1 MKQKFLAVL
10 LLASLTGCATL
21 PVSGPVRIGPDL
33 EPPSDSNS
41 FYYSPATPVD
51 GASET
56 EILAGFLAA
65 GTAPQNDYAIAR
77 EYLSETIRATWNPN
91 QELLIQK
98 STPQVT
104 LTDSGI
110 AFVEVEVTAKVD
122 ANGRYETLPAGS
134 TRTLEYTFSEQAGQ
148 IRISSAPDVTIVI
161 RPVFDVV
168 FRSYAVYFL
177 DHAKSA
183 LVPELRWFPANPAT
197 GTKLV
202 NALLA
207 GPSEWLKPA
216 VVSAIPAG
224 TVLSLDAVTVQEEV
238 ALVDL
243 SARALVASL
252 SDRSLMKAQL
262 VATLSQLPTITEVA
276 ISIERSAQDIPD
288 SELEVSSGASG
299 TMVALGEDGLEAV
312 SGAAAAEIPAGLSFF
327 SSRTVTNLA
336 LSTSASKIAVSTSN
350 GVFETALDN
359 PGAAVKLL
367 DARTNLTAVHYDRLG
382 KLWLISGSQVS
393 VDANPLSASWLS
405 GQSITAFA
413 LSPEGSRAALIVDRG
428 ATNQVLLA
436 SVVRNQAGTPI
447 ELASPITLAAEL
459 SNPTLVS
466 WFDQVTLS
474 LLTSQ
479 SDSSNI
485 ALVEIG
491 GGTRLVQGLADANSL
506 FSLGDGSAMFLLKD
520 TGELFTYRGSF
531 WASIASS
538 VSAIALLK

>member
-1 MKQKFLAVL
+1 MNRKFLAVL
-10 LLASLTGCATL
+10 LLVSLTGCATL

-33 EPPSDSNS
+33 EPPSDSTS

-51 GASET
+51 GSSEA

-77 EYLSETIRATWNPN
+77 EYLSESIRASWNPN

-104 LTDSGI
+104 FTESGI
-110 AFVEVEVTAKVD
+110 AFVEVEVTARVD
-122 ANGRYETLPAGS
+122 ANGRYEELPAGS
-134 TRTLEYTFSEQAGQ
+134 TRTLEYAFSDQAGQ
-148 IRISSAPDVTIVI
+148 VRISSAPDVTIVI

-168 FRSYAVYFL
+168 FRSYSVYFL
-177 DHAKSA
+177 DQSKSA

-207 GPSEWLKPA
+207 GPSDWLKPA
-216 VVSAIPAG
+216 VVSAIPTG

-252 SDRSLMKAQL
+252 SDRALMKAQL
-262 VATLSQLPTITEVA
+262 VATLSQLPTITKVA
-276 ISIERSAQDIPD
+276 ISIERSVQDIPD
-288 SELEVSSGASG
+288 SELSVKFGPNG
-299 TMVALGEDGLEAV
+299 TMVALGEDGLKAV
-312 SGAAAAEIPAGLSFF
+312 SGAATDEIPAGASFF
-327 SSRTVTNLA
+327 GSREVTNLA
-336 LSTSASKIAVSTSN
+336 LSASTSKIAASTSN
-350 GVFETALDN
+350 GVFETSLDN
-359 PGAAVKLL
+359 PGAAVKFL
-367 DARTNLTAVHYDRLG
+367 DPRTTLTAIEYDQLG
-382 KLWLISGSQVS
+382 KLWLVSGSQVS
-393 VDANPLSASWLS
+393 VDSKPLSASWLS
-405 GQSITAFA
+405 GQSISAFA
-413 LSPEGSRAALIVDRG
+413 LSPEGSRAAMIVGQG
-428 ATNQVLLA
+428 ASSQVLLT
-436 SVVRNQAGTPI
+436 SVIRNQAGTPI
-447 ELASPITLAAEL
+447 ELASPITLVAEL

-474 LLTSQ
+474 IFTSQ
-479 SDSSNI
+479 SDSSNVT
-485 ALVEIG
+485 LVEIG
-491 GGTRLVQGLADANSL
+491 GGTRLVQGLADAKSL
-506 FSLGDGSAMFLLKD
+506 VALGDGSAMYLLKD

-531 WASIASS
+531 WASIDSS

>member
-33 EPPSDSNS
+33 EPPSDSTS

-77 EYLSETIRATWNPN
+77 EYLSESIRATWNPN
-91 QELLIQK
+91 QELLIQR

-104 LTDSGI
+104 LTDSGV
-110 AFVEVEVTAKVD
+110 AFVEVEVTARVD

-168 FRSYAVYFL
+168 FRSYSVYFL

-207 GPSEWLKPA
+207 GPSDWLKPA

-288 SELEVSSGASG
+288 SELEVSSGPSG
-299 TMVALGEDGLEAV
+299 TMVALGEDGLKAV

-327 SSRTVTNLA
+327 SSREVSNLA
-336 LSTSASKIAVSTSN
+336 LSASASKIAASTST
-350 GVFETALDN
+350 GVIETELDN

-382 KLWLISGSQVS
+382 KLWLVSGSQVS
-393 VDANPLSASWLS
+393 VDTNPLSASWLS

-428 ATNQVLLA
+428 ATSQVLLT
-436 SVVRNQAGTPI
+436 SVVRNQSGTPI
-447 ELASPITLAAEL
+447 ELASPIALAAEL

-474 LLTSQ
+474 ILTSQ
-479 SDSSNI
+479 SDSSNV

-491 GGTRLVQGLADANSL
+491 GGTRLVQGLADAKTL
-506 FSLGDGSAMFLLKD
+506 VALGDGSAMFLLKD

>member
-1 MKQKFLAVL
+1 
-10 LLASLTGCATL
+10 
-21 PVSGPVRIGPDL
+21 
-33 EPPSDSNS
+33 
-41 FYYSPATPVD
+41 
-51 GASET
+51 
-56 EILAGFLAA
+56 
-65 GTAPQNDYAIAR
+65 
-77 EYLSETIRATWNPN
+77 
-91 QELLIQK
+91 
-98 STPQVT
+98 
-104 LTDSGI
+104 
-110 AFVEVEVTAKVD
+110 
-122 ANGRYETLPAGS
+122 
-134 TRTLEYTFSEQAGQ
+134 
-148 IRISSAPDVTIVI
+148 
-161 RPVFDVV
+161 
-168 FRSYAVYFL
+168 VYFL

-207 GPSEWLKPA
+207 GPSDWLKPA

-224 TVLSLDAVTVQEEV
+224 TVLSLDAVTVQDEV

-262 VATLSQLPTITEVA
+262 VATLSQLPTITAVA

-288 SELEVSSGASG
+288 SELDVSFGPSG
-299 TMVALGEDGLEAV
+299 TMVALGEDGLKAV
-312 SGAAAAEIPAGLSFF
+312 SGAAADEIPAGLSFF
-327 SSRTVTNLA
+327 SSRDVTK
-336 LSTSASKIAVSTSN
+336 LSLSASASKIAASTSA

-359 PGAAVKLL
+359 PGAAVELL
-367 DARTNLTAVHYDRLG
+367 DARTNLSAIHYDQLG
-382 KLWLISGSQVS
+382 NLWLVSGSQIS
-393 VDANPLSASWLS
+393 VDSQPLSASWLS
-405 GQSITAFA
+405 GQTITAFA

-436 SVVRNQAGTPI
+436 SVIRNQSGTPI
-447 ELASPITLAAEL
+447 ELALPIALATEL

-474 LLTSQ
+474 ILTSQ
-479 SDSSNI
+479 PDSSNV

-491 GGTRLVQGLADANSL
+491 GGTRLVQGLADAKSL
-506 FSLGDGSAMFLLKD
+506 VALGDGSALFLLKD

>member
-33 EPPSDSNS
+33 EPPSDSTS

-77 EYLSETIRATWNPN
+77 EYLSESIRATWNPN

-110 AFVEVEVTAKVD
+110 AFVEVEVTARVD

-168 FRSYAVYFL
+168 FRSYSVYFL

-207 GPSEWLKPA
+207 GPSDWLKPA
-216 VVSAIPAG
+216 VVSAIPTG

-288 SELEVSSGASG
+288 SELEVSFGPSG
-299 TMVALGEDGLEAV
+299 TMVALGEDGLKAV
-312 SGAAAAEIPAGLSFF
+312 SGAAADEIPAGSSFF
-327 SSRTVTNLA
+327 ASREVTNLA
-336 LSTSASKIAVSTSN
+336 LSTSASKIASSTSA

-359 PGAAVKLL
+359 PGSAVKLL
-367 DARTNLTAVHYDRLG
+367 DARTNLTALHYDPLG
-382 KLWLISGSQVS
+382 KLWLVSGSQVS
-393 VDANPLSASWLS
+393 VDSKPVVASWLS
-405 GQSITAFA
+405 GQRITAFA

-428 ATNQVLLA
+428 ATNQVLLT
-436 SVVRNQAGTPI
+436 SVIRNQSGTPI
-447 ELASPITLAAEL
+447 ELASPIALAAEL

-474 LLTSQ
+474 ILTTQ
-479 SDSSNI
+479 SDSSNV

-491 GGTRLVQGLADANSL
+491 GGTRLVQGLADAKSL
-506 FSLGDGSAMFLLKD
+506 VALGDGSAMFLLED
-520 TGELFTYRGSF
+520 TGELFTFRGSF

>member
-1 MKQKFLAVL
+1 MNRKFLAVL
-10 LLASLTGCATL
+10 LLVSLTGCATL

-33 EPPSDSNS
+33 EPPSDSTS

-51 GASET
+51 GSSEA

-77 EYLSETIRATWNPN
+77 EYLSESIRASWNPN

-104 LTDSGI
+104 FTESGI
-110 AFVEVEVTAKVD
+110 AFVEVEVTARVD
-122 ANGRYETLPAGS
+122 ANGRYEELPAGS
-134 TRTLEYTFSEQAGQ
+134 TRTLEYAFSDQAGQ
-148 IRISSAPDVTIVI
+148 VRISSAPDVTIVI

-168 FRSYAVYFL
+168 FRSYSVYFL
-177 DHAKSA
+177 DQSKSA

-207 GPSEWLKPA
+207 GPSDWLKPA
-216 VVSAIPAG
+216 VVSAIPTG

-252 SDRSLMKAQL
+252 SDRALMKAQL
-262 VATLSQLPTITEVA
+262 VATLSQLPTITKVA

-288 SELEVSSGASG
+288 SELSVKFGPNG
-299 TMVALGEDGLEAV
+299 TMVALGEDGLKAV
-312 SGAAAAEIPAGLSFF
+312 SGAATDEIPAGASFF
-327 SSRTVTNLA
+327 GSREVTNLA
-336 LSTSASKIAVSTSN
+336 LSASTSKIAASTSN
-350 GVFETALDN
+350 GVFETSLDN
-359 PGAAVKLL
+359 PGAAVKFL
-367 DARTNLTAVHYDRLG
+367 DPRTTLTAIEYDQLG
-382 KLWLISGSQVS
+382 KLWLVSGSQVS
-393 VDANPLSASWLS
+393 VDSKPLSASWLS
-405 GQSITAFA
+405 GQSISAFA
-413 LSPEGSRAALIVDRG
+413 LSPEGSRAAMIVGQG
-428 ATNQVLLA
+428 ASSQVLLT
-436 SVVRNQAGTPI
+436 SVIRNQAGTPI
-447 ELASPITLAAEL
+447 ELASPITLVAEL

-474 LLTSQ
+474 IFTSQ
-479 SDSSNI
+479 SDSSNVT
-485 ALVEIG
+485 LVEIG
-491 GGTRLVQGLADANSL
+491 GGTRLVQGLADAKSL
-506 FSLGDGSAMFLLKD
+506 VALGDGSAMYLLKD

-531 WASIASS
+531 WASIDSS

>member
-1 MKQKFLAVL
+1 MKRNFLAVL
-10 LLASLTGCATL
+10 LLVSLTGCANL

-33 EPPSDSNS
+33 APPSDSTS
-41 FYYSPATPVD
+41 FYYSPATPFD

-77 EYLSETIRATWNPN
+77 EYLSESIRATWNPN
-91 QELLIQK
+91 QELLIQR

-104 LTDSGI
+104 LTDSGT

-148 IRISSAPDVTIVI
+148 IRLSGAPDVTIVI

-168 FRSYAVYFL
+168 FRSYSVYFL
-177 DHAKSA
+177 DQSRSV

-288 SELEVSSGASG
+288 SDLAVSFGASG
-299 TMVALGEDGLEAV
+299 TMVALGEDGLKAV
-312 SGAAAAEIPAGLSFF
+312 SGATADEIPAGLSFF

-336 LSTSASKIAVSTSN
+336 LSASASKIAVSSST

-367 DARTNLTAVHYDRLG
+367 DARTNLSAVHYDRLG
-382 KLWLISGSQVS
+382 KLWLVSGSQIS
-393 VDANPLSASWLS
+393 VDSQPLTASWLS

-428 ATNQVLLA
+428 DSNQVLLA
-436 SVVRNQAGTPI
+436 GVIRDQAGTPI
-447 ELASPITLAAEL
+447 ELASPLALAAEL
-459 SNPTLVS
+459 ANPTLVS

-474 LLTSQ
+474 ILTTQ
-479 SDSSNI
+479 PDSSNV

-491 GGTRLVQGLADANSL
+491 GGTRLVQGLADAKSL
-506 FSLGDGSAMFLLKD
+506 VALGDGSVMYLLKD

>member
-1 MKQKFLAVL
+1 MNRKFLAVL
-10 LLASLTGCATL
+10 LLVSLTGCATL

-33 EPPSDSNS
+33 EPPSDSTS

-51 GASET
+51 GASEA

-77 EYLSETIRATWNPN
+77 EYLSESIRASWNPN

-104 LTDSGI
+104 FTESGI
-110 AFVEVEVTAKVD
+110 AFVEVEVTARVD
-122 ANGRYETLPAGS
+122 ANGRYEALPAGS
-134 TRTLEYTFSEQAGQ
+134 TRTLEYAFSDQAGQ
-148 IRISSAPDVTIVI
+148 VRISSAPDVTIVI

-168 FRSYAVYFL
+168 FRSYSVYFL
-177 DHAKSA
+177 DQSKSA

-207 GPSEWLKPA
+207 GPSDWLKPA
-216 VVSAIPAG
+216 VVSAIPTG

-252 SDRSLMKAQL
+252 SDRALMKAQL
-262 VATLSQLPTITEVA
+262 VATLSQLPTITKVA
-276 ISIERSAQDIPD
+276 ISIERSVQDIPD
-288 SELEVSSGASG
+288 SELSVKFGPNG
-299 TMVALGEDGLEAV
+299 TMVALGEDGLKAV
-312 SGAAAAEIPAGLSFF
+312 SGAATDEIPAGASFF
-327 SSRTVTNLA
+327 GSREVTNLA
-336 LSTSASKIAVSTSN
+336 LSASTSKIAASTSN
-350 GVFETALDN
+350 GVFETSLDN
-359 PGAAVKLL
+359 PGAAVKFL
-367 DARTNLTAVHYDRLG
+367 DPRTTLTAIQYDQLG
-382 KLWLISGSQVS
+382 KLWLVSGSQVS
-393 VDANPLSASWLS
+393 VDSKPLSASWLS
-405 GQSITAFA
+405 GQSISAFA
-413 LSPEGSRAALIVDRG
+413 LSPEGSRAAMIVGQG
-428 ATNQVLLA
+428 ASSQVLLT
-436 SVVRNQAGTPI
+436 SVIRNQAGTPI
-447 ELASPITLAAEL
+447 ELASPITLVAEL

-474 LLTSQ
+474 IFTSQ
-479 SDSSNI
+479 SDSSNVT
-485 ALVEIG
+485 LVEIG
-491 GGTRLVQGLADANSL
+491 GGTRLVQGLADAKSL
-506 FSLGDGSAMFLLKD
+506 VALGDGSAMYILKD

-531 WASIASS
+531 WAAIDSS

>member
-33 EPPSDSNS
+33 EPPSDSTS

-91 QELLIQK
+91 QELLIQR

-104 LTDSGI
+104 LTDSGV
-110 AFVEVEVTAKVD
+110 AFVEVEVTARVD
-122 ANGRYETLPAGS
+122 ANGRHETLPAGS

-168 FRSYAVYFL
+168 FRSYSVYFL

-207 GPSEWLKPA
+207 GPSDWLKPA

-288 SELEVSSGASG
+288 SELEVSSGPSG
-299 TMVALGEDGLEAV
+299 TMVALGEDGLKAV

-327 SSRTVTNLA
+327 SSREVSNLA
-336 LSTSASKIAVSTSN
+336 LSASASKIAASTST
-350 GVFETALDN
+350 GVIETELDN

-367 DARTNLTAVHYDRLG
+367 DTRTNLTALHYDRLG
-382 KLWLISGSQVS
+382 KLWLVSGSQVS
-393 VDANPLSASWLS
+393 VDANPLIASWLS

-413 LSPEGSRAALIVDRG
+413 LSPEGSRAAMIVDRG
-428 ATNQVLLA
+428 ATSQVLLT
-436 SVVRNQAGTPI
+436 SVVRNQVGTPI
-447 ELASPITLAAEL
+447 ELASPIALAAEL

-474 LLTSQ
+474 ILTAQ
-479 SDSSNI
+479 SDSSNV

-491 GGTRLVQGLADANSL
+491 GGTRLVQGLADAKSL
-506 FSLGDGSAMFLLKD
+506 VALGDGSAMFLLKD

>member
-1 MKQKFLAVL
+1 MNRKFLAVL
-10 LLASLTGCATL
+10 LLVSLTGCATL

-33 EPPSDSNS
+33 EPPSDSTS

-51 GASET
+51 GANES

-77 EYLSETIRATWNPN
+77 EYLSESIRASWNPN

-104 LTDSGI
+104 FTESGI
-110 AFVEVEVTAKVD
+110 AFVEVEVTARVD
-122 ANGRYETLPAGS
+122 ANGRYEALPAGS
-134 TRTLEYTFSEQAGQ
+134 TRTLEYAFSDQDGQ
-148 IRISSAPDVTIVI
+148 VRISSAPDVTIVI

-168 FRSYAVYFL
+168 FRSYSVYFL
-177 DHAKSA
+177 DQSKSA

-207 GPSEWLKPA
+207 GPSDWLKPA
-216 VVSAIPAG
+216 VVSAIPTG

-252 SDRSLMKAQL
+252 SDRALMKAQL
-262 VATLSQLPTITEVA
+262 VATLSQLPTITKVA
-276 ISIERSAQDIPD
+276 ISIERSVQDIPD
-288 SELEVSSGASG
+288 SELSVKFGPNG
-299 TMVALGEDGLEAV
+299 TMVALGEDGLKAV
-312 SGAAAAEIPAGLSFF
+312 SGAATDEIPAGASFF
-327 SSRTVTNLA
+327 GSREVTNLA
-336 LSTSASKIAVSTSN
+336 LSASTSKIAASTSN
-350 GVFETALDN
+350 GVFETSLDN
-359 PGAAVKLL
+359 PGAAVKFL
-367 DARTNLTAVHYDRLG
+367 DPRTTLTAIQYDQLG
-382 KLWLISGSQVS
+382 KLWLVSGSQVS
-393 VDANPLSASWLS
+393 VDSKPLSASWLS
-405 GQSITAFA
+405 GQSISAFA
-413 LSPEGSRAALIVDRG
+413 LSPEGSRAAMIVGQG
-428 ATNQVLLA
+428 ASSQVLLT
-436 SVVRNQAGTPI
+436 SVIRNQAGTPI
-447 ELASPITLAAEL
+447 ELASPITLVAEL

-474 LLTSQ
+474 IFTSQ
-479 SDSSNI
+479 SDSSNVT
-485 ALVEIG
+485 LVEIG
-491 GGTRLVQGLADANSL
+491 GGTRLVQGLADAKSL
-506 FSLGDGSAMFLLKD
+506 VALGDGSAMYLLKD

-531 WASIASS
+531 WASIDSS

>member
-1 MKQKFLAVL
+1 MNRKFLAVL
-10 LLASLTGCATL
+10 LLVSLTGCATL

-33 EPPSDSNS
+33 EPPSDSTS

-51 GASET
+51 GANES

-77 EYLSETIRATWNPN
+77 EYLSESIRASWNPN

-104 LTDSGI
+104 FTESGI
-110 AFVEVEVTAKVD
+110 AFVEVEVTARVD
-122 ANGRYETLPAGS
+122 ANGRYEELPAGS
-134 TRTLEYTFSEQAGQ
+134 TRTLEYALSDQAGQ
-148 IRISSAPDVTIVI
+148 VRISSAPDVTIVI

-168 FRSYAVYFL
+168 FRSYSVYFL
-177 DHAKSA
+177 DQSKSA

-207 GPSEWLKPA
+207 GPSDWLKPA
-216 VVSAIPAG
+216 VVSAIPTG

-252 SDRSLMKAQL
+252 SDRALMKAQL
-262 VATLSQLPTITEVA
+262 VATLSQLPTITKVA

-288 SELEVSSGASG
+288 SELSVKFGPNG
-299 TMVALGEDGLEAV
+299 TMVALGEDGLKAV
-312 SGAAAAEIPAGLSFF
+312 SGAATDEIPAGASFF
-327 SSRTVTNLA
+327 GSREVTNLA
-336 LSTSASKIAVSTSN
+336 LSASTSKIAASTSN
-350 GVFETALDN
+350 GVFETSLDN
-359 PGAAVKLL
+359 PGAAVKFL
-367 DARTNLTAVHYDRLG
+367 DPRTTLTAIQYDQLG
-382 KLWLISGSQVS
+382 KLWLVSGSQVS
-393 VDANPLSASWLS
+393 VDSKPLSASWLS
-405 GQSITAFA
+405 GQSISAFA
-413 LSPEGSRAALIVDRG
+413 LSPEGSRAAMIVGQG
-428 ATNQVLLA
+428 ASSQVLLT
-436 SVVRNQAGTPI
+436 SVIRNQAGTPI
-447 ELASPITLAAEL
+447 ELASPITLVAEL

-474 LLTSQ
+474 IFTSQ
-479 SDSSNI
+479 SDSSNVT
-485 ALVEIG
+485 LVEIG
-491 GGTRLVQGLADANSL
+491 GGTRLVQGLADAKSL
-506 FSLGDGSAMFLLKD
+506 VALGDGSAMYILKD

-531 WASIASS
+531 WASIDSS

>member
-1 MKQKFLAVL
+1 MKRKFLAVL

-33 EPPSDSNS
+33 APPSDSTS
-41 FYYSPATPVD
+41 FYYSPSTPVD

-77 EYLSETIRATWNPN
+77 EYLSESIRATWNPN

-98 STPQVT
+98 TTPQVT

-110 AFVEVEVTAKVD
+110 AFVEVEVTARVD
-122 ANGRYETLPAGS
+122 SNGRYETLPAGS

-148 IRISSAPDVTIVI
+148 IRLSGAPDVTIVI

-168 FRSYAVYFL
+168 FRSYSVYFL
-177 DHAKSA
+177 DQSRSV

-288 SELEVSSGASG
+288 SDLAVSFGASG
-299 TMVALGEDGLEAV
+299 TMVASGEDGLKAV
-312 SGAAAAEIPAGLSFF
+312 SGATADEIPAGLSFF

-336 LSTSASKIAVSTSN
+336 LSASASKIAVSSST

-367 DARTNLTAVHYDRLG
+367 DARTNLSAVHYDRLG
-382 KLWLISGSQVS
+382 KLWLVSGSQIS
-393 VDANPLSASWLS
+393 VDSQPLTASWLS

-428 ATNQVLLA
+428 DSNQVLLA
-436 SVVRNQAGTPI
+436 GVIRDQAGTPI
-447 ELASPITLAAEL
+447 ELASPLALAAEL
-459 SNPTLVS
+459 ANPTLVS

-474 LLTSQ
+474 ILTTQ
-479 SDSSNI
+479 PDSSNV

-491 GGTRLVQGLADANSL
+491 GGTRLVQGLADAKSL
-506 FSLGDGSAMFLLKD
+506 VALGDGSVMYLLKD

>member
-1 MKQKFLAVL
+1 MKRKFLAVL

-33 EPPSDSNS
+33 APPSDSTS
-41 FYYSPATPVD
+41 FYYSPSTPVD

-77 EYLSETIRATWNPN
+77 EYLSESIRATWNPN

-98 STPQVT
+98 TTPQVT

-110 AFVEVEVTAKVD
+110 AFVEVEVTARVD
-122 ANGRYETLPAGS
+122 SNGRYETLPAGS

-148 IRISSAPDVTIVI
+148 IRLSGAPDVTIVI

-168 FRSYAVYFL
+168 FRSYSVYFL

-216 VVSAIPAG
+216 VVSAIPTG
-224 TVLSLDAVTVQEEV
+224 TVLSLDAVTVQDEV

-262 VATLSQLPTITEVA
+262 VATLSQLPTITQVS

-288 SELEVSSGASG
+288 SELDLSSGPSG
-299 TMVALGEDGLEAV
+299 TMVALGEDGLRAV
-312 SGAAAAEIPAGLSFF
+312 SGAAADEIPAGLSFF
-327 SSRTVTNLA
+327 SSRDVTNLA
-336 LSTSASKIAVSTSN
+336 LSTSASKIAAATSA

-367 DARTNLTAVHYDRLG
+367 DARTNLSAVHYDRLG
-382 KLWLISGSQVS
+382 KLWLVSGSQIS
-393 VDANPLSASWLS
+393 VDSKTVVASWLS
-405 GQSITAFA
+405 GQIITAFA

-436 SVVRNQAGTPI
+436 SVIRNQSGTPI
-447 ELASPITLAAEL
+447 ELALPIALATEL

-474 LLTSQ
+474 ILTSQ
-479 SDSSNI
+479 PDSSNV

-491 GGTRLVQGLADANSL
+491 GGTRLVQGLVDTKSL
-506 FSLGDGSAMFLLKD
+506 VALGDGSALYLLKD
-520 TGELFTYRGSF
+520 SGELFTFRGSF

>member
-1 MKQKFLAVL
+1 MNRKFLAVL
-10 LLASLTGCATL
+10 LLVSLTGCATL

-33 EPPSDSNS
+33 EPPSDSTS

-51 GASET
+51 GANES

-77 EYLSETIRATWNPN
+77 EYLSESIRASWNPN

-104 LTDSGI
+104 FTESGI
-110 AFVEVEVTAKVD
+110 AFVEVEVTARVD
-122 ANGRYETLPAGS
+122 ANGRYEALPAGS
-134 TRTLEYTFSEQAGQ
+134 TRTLEYAFSDQAGQ
-148 IRISSAPDVTIVI
+148 VRISSAPDVTIVI

-168 FRSYAVYFL
+168 FRSYSVYFL
-177 DHAKSA
+177 DQSKSA

-207 GPSEWLKPA
+207 GPSDWLKPA
-216 VVSAIPAG
+216 VVSAIPTG

-252 SDRSLMKAQL
+252 SDRALMKAQL
-262 VATLSQLPTITEVA
+262 VATLSQLPTITKVA
-276 ISIERSAQDIPD
+276 ISIERSVQDIPD
-288 SELEVSSGASG
+288 SELSVKFGPNG
-299 TMVALGEDGLEAV
+299 TMVALGEDGLKAV
-312 SGAAAAEIPAGLSFF
+312 SGAATDEIPAGASFF
-327 SSRTVTNLA
+327 GSREVTNLA
-336 LSTSASKIAVSTSN
+336 LSASTSKIAASTSN
-350 GVFETALDN
+350 GVFETSLDN
-359 PGAAVKLL
+359 PGAAVKFL
-367 DARTNLTAVHYDRLG
+367 DPRTTLTAIQYDQLG
-382 KLWLISGSQVS
+382 KLWLVSGSQVS
-393 VDANPLSASWLS
+393 VDSKPLSASWLS
-405 GQSITAFA
+405 GQSISAFA
-413 LSPEGSRAALIVDRG
+413 LSPEGSRAAMIVGQG
-428 ATNQVLLA
+428 ASSQVLLT
-436 SVVRNQAGTPI
+436 SVIRNQAGTPI
-447 ELASPITLAAEL
+447 ELASPITLVAEL

-474 LLTSQ
+474 IFTSQ
-479 SDSSNI
+479 SDSSNVT
-485 ALVEIG
+485 LVEIG
-491 GGTRLVQGLADANSL
+491 GGTRLVQGLADAKSL
-506 FSLGDGSAMFLLKD
+506 VALGDGSAMYLLKD

-531 WASIASS
+531 WASIDSS

>member
-1 MKQKFLAVL
+1 MKRKFLAVL

-33 EPPSDSNS
+33 APPSDSTS
-41 FYYSPATPVD
+41 FYYSPSTPVD

-77 EYLSETIRATWNPN
+77 EYLSESIRATWNPN

-98 STPQVT
+98 TTPQVT

-110 AFVEVEVTAKVD
+110 AFVEVEVTARVD
-122 ANGRYETLPAGS
+122 SNGRYETLPAGS

-148 IRISSAPDVTIVI
+148 IRLSGAPDVTIVI

-168 FRSYAVYFL
+168 FRSYSVYFL

-216 VVSAIPAG
+216 VVSAIPTG

-262 VATLSQLPTITEVA
+262 VATLSQLPTITQVS

-288 SELEVSSGASG
+288 SELDLSSGPSG
-299 TMVALGEDGLEAV
+299 TMVALGEDGLRAV
-312 SGAAAAEIPAGLSFF
+312 SGAAADEIPAGLSFF
-327 SSRTVTNLA
+327 GSRDVTNLA
-336 LSTSASKIAVSTSN
+336 LSTSASKIAAATSA

-367 DARTNLTAVHYDRLG
+367 DARTNLSAVHYDRLG
-382 KLWLISGSQVS
+382 KLWLVSGSQIS
-393 VDANPLSASWLS
+393 VDSKTVVASWLS
-405 GQSITAFA
+405 GQIITAFA

-436 SVVRNQAGTPI
+436 SVIRNQSGTPI
-447 ELASPITLAAEL
+447 ELALPIALATEL

-474 LLTSQ
+474 ILTSQ
-479 SDSSNI
+479 PDSSNV

-491 GGTRLVQGLADANSL
+491 GGTRLVQGLVDTKSL
-506 FSLGDGSAMFLLKD
+506 VALGDGSALYLLKD
-520 TGELFTYRGSF
+520 SGELFTFRGSF